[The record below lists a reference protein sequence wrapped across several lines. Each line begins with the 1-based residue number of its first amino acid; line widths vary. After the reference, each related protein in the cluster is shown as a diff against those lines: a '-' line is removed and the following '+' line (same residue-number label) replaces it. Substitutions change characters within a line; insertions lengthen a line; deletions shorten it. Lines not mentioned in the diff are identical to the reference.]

1 MGLWKEGNLSATPP
15 VIITSLYFH
24 LVQHTSQSLINSK
37 NFPLNFHQY
46 PSSST
51 TALQWLPLKFS
62 CFLEPLIQ
70 HKQADFSEAVTW
82 APRRRGEKSEVSPRT
97 QGALR
102 DGAWGE
108 DLGLTGCREPPG
120 ARPLAAPRSL
130 PTVATPG
137 DAADDLPLRMLF
149 CRPAREQLLTCL
161 LAVAQN
167 MFVPP
172 AASPPSMGK
181 ESGICICAPRPF
193 IPLPTHH
200 LQGQQVS
207 VKAGNSHRT
216 LCPQTSFFFHLG
228 HNLGRKQ
235 WRPLPIT
242 GLFKRFCLSETF

>member
-1 MGLWKEGNLSATPP
+1 M
-15 VIITSLYFH
+15 
-24 LVQHTSQSLINSK
+24 
-37 NFPLNFHQY
+37 NFHQY

-62 CFLEPLIQ
+62 CFLEPNIQ

-82 APRRRGEKSEVSPRT
+82 APRRRGEKSEVSP
-97 QGALR
+97 LR

-108 DLGLTGCREPPG
+108 DLGLTGCHEPPG
-120 ARPLAAPRSL
+120 AQPLAAAQSL
-130 PTVATPG
+130 PTAATPG
-137 DAADDLPLRMLF
+137 DAADDLPPRMLF

-167 MFVPP
+167 MFVLP

-193 IPLPTHH
+193 IPLPTHR

-216 LCPQTSFFFHLG
+216 LCPQTSFFFPSWTQLG
-228 HNLGRKQ
+228 QKAMASTTHYRT
-235 WRPLPIT
+235 I
-242 GLFKRFCLSETF
+242 